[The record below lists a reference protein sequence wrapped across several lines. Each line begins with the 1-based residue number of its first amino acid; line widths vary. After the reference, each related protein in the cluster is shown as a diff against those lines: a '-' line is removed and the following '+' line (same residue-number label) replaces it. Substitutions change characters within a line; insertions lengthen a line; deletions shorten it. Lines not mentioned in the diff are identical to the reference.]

1 MPYTRHGHWYGA
13 DDPTTPPDE
22 VARCGGPAVCPD
34 CALDAHRG
42 EEGPS
47 VHPIISNPNT
57 EVSYLTTAQ
66 PLVNPGLTTT
76 TYTVTTPS
84 TGPEPTVGRIVHYVS
99 EGSPVMSD
107 GTQKYPSL
115 CRAAVVTQV
124 APGNPTLLGLCVLNP
139 SGVFFHVAV
148 PQDAGSVPGTWHWPE
163 RV

>member
-22 VARCGGPAVCPD
+22 VAQCGGPALCPD

-42 EEGPS
+42 EEGAP

-57 EVSYLTTAQ
+57 EVSYLATAQ

-76 TYTVTTPS
+76 TYTVTSPS
-84 TGPEPTVGRIVHYVS
+84 PPRVGQSVHYMS
-99 EGSPVMSD
+99 EGSPVLAD
-107 GTQKYPSL
+107 GTQKYRSL
-115 CRAAVVTQV
+115 CRAAIITQV

-139 SGVFFHVAV
+139 AGMFFNVAV
-148 PQDAGSVPGTWHWPE
+148 PLGEGREPGSWHWPDHT
-163 RV
+163 